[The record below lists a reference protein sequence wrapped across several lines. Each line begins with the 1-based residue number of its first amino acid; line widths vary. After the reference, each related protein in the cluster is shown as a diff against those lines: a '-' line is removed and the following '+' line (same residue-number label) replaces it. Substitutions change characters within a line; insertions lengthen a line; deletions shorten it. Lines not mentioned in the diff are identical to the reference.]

1 MGLSL
6 FVFKIITW
14 YILAPYTVIRRV
26 LMNNIKITDTS
37 LRDGHQSL
45 WATRMTTSDMLPIL
59 DKLDEVGY
67 HSLEVWGGATF
78 DVCIR
83 YLNEDPWERLR
94 AIRSAVKKTPLQ
106 MLLRG
111 QSLVGYTHYPDDI
124 VEKFVERSAFNGIDI
139 FRVFDALNDVRNLE
153 SSLRVIKAVGKHAQ
167 ASVVYTISPV
177 HTMQHFV
184 DTALRLRDMG
194 ADSICIKDMAGLL
207 SPYSSYELVRA
218 LKENLD
224 VPIQLH
230 THYIGGLAIATLL
243 KAAEA
248 GVDIIDTAS
257 VPMAFGSSQPP
268 VETIVR
274 ALQESERDTGLE
286 LRQLFEI
293 ANHFEQLR
301 KHKGFE
307 RGVTRI
313 SDMRVFEHQVP
324 GGMISNLMSQ
334 MEEQKAS
341 ERIDEVLAEIPHVR
355 EEMGYPPLVT
365 PTSQIISIQA
375 VLNVLMGERYKLCP
389 GEVKDYVRG
398 LYGKPPVPVMDEI
411 RKKII
416 GDEPVVSVRPA
427 DLIDPM
433 WEKARQESAHYARS
447 EEDILT
453 YALFPQV
460 ALKFFAWRETLGS
473 EDIPQIE
480 THDEIN
486 EELKGPQPD
495 TRATK
500 RPVNRVRP
508 TESFRGD
515 EEMNLDEI
523 RELILLLDQTS
534 VSELEVQKN
543 DYRLTLRK
551 NRNAGGG
558 APEAGSEVAP
568 AHVRKKMVSEDNNM
582 IEVTSPM
589 VGTFYA
595 APSPD
600 APPYVQVG
608 DRVEAG
614 QTLCI
619 VEAMKL
625 MNEIKAET
633 NGVIA
638 DILVD
643 NAQPVEYGQV
653 MILIDKK

>member
-1 MGLSL
+1 
-6 FVFKIITW
+6 
-14 YILAPYTVIRRV
+14 
-26 LMNNIKITDTS
+26 MNRIKITDTS

-45 WATRMTTSDMLPIL
+45 WATRMTTDDMLPIL
-59 DKLDEVGY
+59 DQLDEVGY

-94 AIRSAVKKTPLQ
+94 TIRSIVKKTPLQ

-124 VEKFVERSAFNGIDI
+124 ADKFVEKAAGNGIDI
-139 FRVFDALNDVRNLE
+139 FRVFDALNDLRNLE
-153 SSLRVIKAVGKHAQ
+153 APLKAVKKTGKHAQ
-167 ASVVYTISPV
+167 PCVVYTISPV
-177 HTMQHFV
+177 HTMDHFIE
-184 DTALRLRDMG
+184 TALRLREMG

-207 SPYSSYELVRA
+207 SPYASYELVRA

-230 THYIGGLAIATLL
+230 THYIGGLAIAALI

-274 ALQESERDTGLE
+274 ALQDSDRDTGLE
-286 LRQLFEI
+286 LHKLFDI
-293 ANHFEQLR
+293 ATHFEKIR

-313 SDMRVFEHQVP
+313 ADMKVFEHQVP
-324 GGMISNLMSQ
+324 GGMISNLLSQ
-334 MEEQKAS
+334 LEEQKAS
-341 ERIDEVLAEIPHVR
+341 NRIDEVLAEIPKVR
-355 EEMGYPPLVT
+355 EDLGYPPLVT
-365 PTSQIISIQA
+365 PTSQIIGIQA

-398 LYGKPPVPVMDEI
+398 LYGKPPVPIQEEI
-411 RKKII
+411 RRRII
-416 GDEPVVSVRPA
+416 GDEVGITGRPA
-427 DLIDPM
+427 DLLDPI
-433 WEKARQESAHYARS
+433 WEKAKQESAQYARS

-460 ALKFFAWRETLGS
+460 ALKFFEWREGRGR
-473 EDIPQIE
+473 EDMPQILPQ
-480 THDEIN
+480 DEVGGELAP
-486 EELKGPQPD
+486 EE
-495 TRATK
+495 K
-500 RPVNRVRP
+500 RVAKPVNRMSQRI
-508 TESFRGD
+508 SYRGD
-515 EEMNLDEI
+515 DEMNIDEI

-534 VSELEVQKN
+534 VSELEVQKD
-543 DYRLTLRK
+543 DYRLALRK
-551 NRNAGGG
+551 NSGSGES
-558 APEAGSEVAP
+558 APTAP
-568 AHVRKKMVSEDNNM
+568 AGPAAGMREAAPANRDQVM
-582 IEVTSPM
+582 EVVAPM

-595 APSPD
+595 SPSPD
-600 APPYVQVG
+600 APPYVKVG
-608 DRVEAG
+608 DQVEAG

-625 MNEIKAET
+625 MNEIKAEGS
-633 NGVIA
+633 GVVA
-638 DILVD
+638 DILVS

-653 MILIDKK
+653 MFLIEKK

>member
-1 MGLSL
+1 
-6 FVFKIITW
+6 
-14 YILAPYTVIRRV
+14 
-26 LMNNIKITDTS
+26 MNPIKITDTS

-59 DKLDEVGY
+59 GQIDEVGY

-94 AIRSAVKKTPLQ
+94 TIRSIVKKTPLQ

-124 VEKFVERSAFNGIDI
+124 VEKFVEKAAENGIDI
-139 FRVFDALNDVRNLE
+139 FRVFDALNDLRNLE
-153 SSLRVIKAVGKHAQ
+153 VPLKAVKATGKHAQ

-177 HTMQHFV
+177 HTLDHFV
-184 DTALRLRDMG
+184 DTALRLREMG

-207 SPYSSYELVRA
+207 SPYAAYELVKL
-218 LKENLD
+218 LKANLD

-230 THYIGGLAIATLL
+230 THYIGGLAIAALL

-274 ALQESERDTGLE
+274 ALQDSERDTGLD
-286 LRQLFEI
+286 LRKLFEI

-341 ERIDEVLAEIPHVR
+341 DRIDEVLAEIPHVR
-355 EEMGYPPLVT
+355 QDMGYPPLVT
-365 PTSQIISIQA
+365 PTSQIIGIQA

-398 LYGKPPVPVMDEI
+398 LYGKPPVPIKEEI

-416 GDEPVVSVRPA
+416 GDEQVVTVRPA
-427 DLIDPM
+427 DLLDPM

-447 EEDILT
+447 DEDVLT

-460 ALKFFAWRETLGS
+460 ALKYFAWRESKGQ
-473 EDIPQIE
+473 EDIPQIQ
-480 THDEIN
+480 THDEVSAVPKK
-486 EELKGPQPD
+486 EEPRITRQP
-495 TRATK
+495 
-500 RPVNRVRP
+500 VSRV
-508 TESFRGD
+508 SQKASYRGD
-515 EEMNLDEI
+515 DEMNIDEI

-534 VSELEVQKN
+534 ISELEVQKD
-543 DYRLTLRK
+543 DYRLALRK
-551 NRNAGGG
+551 NRAGGNVPG
-558 APEAGSEVAP
+558 DTVPAAGSSVPKQEAASSAAADKLV
-568 AHVRKKMVSEDNNM
+568 
-582 IEVTSPM
+582 EVTAPM

-608 DRVEAG
+608 DKVQAG

-633 NGVIA
+633 DGVVTK
-638 DILVD
+638 ILVD

-653 MILIDKK
+653 MMLIEKI

>member
-1 MGLSL
+1 
-6 FVFKIITW
+6 
-14 YILAPYTVIRRV
+14 
-26 LMNNIKITDTS
+26 MNPIKITDTS

-59 DKLDEVGY
+59 GKIDEVGY

-94 AIRSAVKKTPLQ
+94 TIRGIVKKTPLQ

-124 VEKFVERSAFNGIDI
+124 VEKFVEKAALNGIDI

-153 SSLRVIKAVGKHAQ
+153 VPLKAIKATGKHAQ

-177 HTMQHFV
+177 HTLNHFV

-207 SPYSSYELVRA
+207 SPYVAYDLVKL
-218 LKENLD
+218 LKANLD

-230 THYIGGLAIATLL
+230 THYIGGLAMAALI

-274 ALQESERDTGLE
+274 ALQDSERDTGLD
-286 LRQLFEI
+286 LHKLFEI

-341 ERIDEVLAEIPHVR
+341 DRIDEVLEEIPRVR
-355 EEMGYPPLVT
+355 QDLGYPPLVT
-365 PTSQIISIQA
+365 PTSQIIGIQA

-398 LYGKPPVPVMDEI
+398 LYGKPPAPIKEEI
-411 RKKII
+411 RRKII
-416 GDEPVVSVRPA
+416 GDEQVVTVRPA
-427 DLIDPM
+427 DLLDPM

-460 ALKFFAWRETLGS
+460 ALKYFAWRESKGHQ
-473 EDIPQIE
+473 DIPQIQ
-480 THDEIN
+480 THDEVSAEPKK
-486 EELKGPQPD
+486 EEPRI
-495 TRATK
+495 TRQ
-500 RPVNRVRP
+500 PVNRV
-508 TESFRGD
+508 SNKASYRGD
-515 EEMNLDEI
+515 DEMNIDEI

-534 VSELEVQKN
+534 ISELEVQKN
-543 DYRLTLRK
+543 DYRLALRK
-551 NRNAGGG
+551 NRASVNVPGETIPETSGS
-558 APEAGSEVAP
+558 APKQEVASSIV
-568 AHVRKKMVSEDNNM
+568 AGNLV
-582 IEVTSPM
+582 EVTAPM

-608 DRVEAG
+608 DKVQAG

-633 NGVIA
+633 DGVVT
-638 DILVD
+638 DIMVD

-653 MILIDKK
+653 LMLIEKL

>member
-1 MGLSL
+1 
-6 FVFKIITW
+6 
-14 YILAPYTVIRRV
+14 
-26 LMNNIKITDTS
+26 MNSIKITDTS

-59 DKLDEVGY
+59 EQIDEVGY

-94 AIRSAVKKTPLQ
+94 TIRAAVKKTPLQ

-124 VEKFVERSAFNGIDI
+124 VEKFIERAAFNGIDI

-153 SSLRVIKAVGKHAQ
+153 VALKTVKATGKHAQ

-177 HTMQHFV
+177 HTMDHFV
-184 DTALRLRDMG
+184 DTALRLREMG

-207 SPYSSYELVRA
+207 SPYTAYELVKL

-230 THYIGGLAIATLL
+230 THYIGGMAIAALL

-274 ALQESERDTGLE
+274 ALQDSDRDTGLE
-286 LRQLFEI
+286 LHKLFEI
-293 ANHFEQLR
+293 ATHFEQLR

-334 MEEQKAS
+334 MEEQKATD
-341 ERIDEVLAEIPHVR
+341 RIDEVLAEIPRVR

-398 LYGKPPVPVMDEI
+398 LYGKPPAPIKDEI
-411 RKKII
+411 RRKVI
-416 GDEPVVSVRPA
+416 GDEPVVTVRPA

-433 WEKARQESAHYARS
+433 WERARQESAQYARS
-447 EEDILT
+447 DEDVLT

-460 ALKFFAWRETLGS
+460 ALKYFAWREAKGN

-480 THDEIN
+480 THDEVSK
-486 EELKGPQPD
+486 ELEITKED
-495 TRATK
+495 SRAAARK
-500 RPVNRVRP
+500 PVNRVSRRR
-508 TESFRGD
+508 SSRGD
-515 EEMNLDEI
+515 EDMNIDEI

-534 VSELEVQKN
+534 VSELELQKD
-543 DYRLTLRK
+543 DYRLALRK
-551 NRNAGGG
+551 NRTSSDGVANI
-558 APEAGSEVAP
+558 PEPVNNSREKSVP
-568 AHVRKKMVSEDNNM
+568 ADADNLV
-582 IEVTSPM
+582 EVTAPM

-600 APPYVQVG
+600 APPYVQIG

-625 MNEIKAET
+625 MNEIKAEAS
-633 NGVIA
+633 GVII
-638 DILVD
+638 DIMVD

-653 MILIDKK
+653 MILIEKK